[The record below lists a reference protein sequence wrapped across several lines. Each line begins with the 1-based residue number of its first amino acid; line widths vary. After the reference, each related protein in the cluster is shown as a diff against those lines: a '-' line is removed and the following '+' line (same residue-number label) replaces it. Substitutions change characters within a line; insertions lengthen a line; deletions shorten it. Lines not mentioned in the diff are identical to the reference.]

1 MDKNIQDVLSQS
13 QAEFQKSTRSIQSPV
28 KSKRRDLELDSFVGS
43 HMKELS
49 EQKKKDDENQKRFM
63 ER

>member
-13 QAEFQKSTRSIQSPV
+13 QAEFQKSTRSNQSPA

-49 EQKKKDDENQKRFM
+49 E
-63 ER
+63 